1 MMSTILTIG
10 LRRIPHRYMLQKA
23 FYLPHQMIHKLVLV
37 YSYMYVS
44 MPLIIT
50 HNVILTSEYLSNVD
64 VL

>member
-1 MMSTILTIG
+1 MMMSTILTIG

-37 YSYMYVS
+37 YSYIYQCHF
-44 MPLIIT
+44 IIT
-50 HNVILTSEYLSNVD
+50 NNMILTSEYFINVD